1 MSKTTATSN
10 QYICYN
16 TGFST
21 PNIELN
27 VARQD
32 VIELITSASAPD
44 NVLAKLFS
52 YIQLLLRFKATKG
65 IDHELTITTLNIAI
79 AYEKMV
85 LESMTVAYTA
95 GRTDLWTTA
104 SDYLKRAIGILLF
117 LKSTDW
123 LHGDEELYQ
132 YLLRYTN
139 EMGVL
144 QQLSVVLV
152 AITKLRSNLYKD
164 SILDLDH
171 SNDLTQNILSSNNIT
186 LYSRMCISALETMVA
201 ILGKHSSNT
210 LPITIINSYNVD
222 FIKVLIYLLVSLEQ
236 YEANNVGHAMGF
248 LKLSRKYLTRSIM
261 KTTDLQSSLDS
272 IMVFDGHK
280 KNLKA
285 ASLGKLKNVFK
296 KEKTVDFNSTLKSLK
311 VTFNKDNSNDPLRPL
326 LLNVLNDLILP
337 LFLLLS
343 YRYEKTNQLYSF
355 QEPIEDEDMLI
366 RDLPKAI
373 IMNLKS
379 ISWKISDQNELI
391 EDTALSIGHDEY
403 F

>member
-16 TGFST
+16 AGFST

-52 YIQLLLRFKATKG
+52 YIKLLLRFKATKG

-95 GRTDLWTTA
+95 GRMDLWTTA

-139 EMGVL
+139 EMG
-144 QQLSVVLV
+144 
-152 AITKLRSNLYKD
+152 KD

-186 LYSRMCISALETMVA
+186 LYSRMCISALETMLA

-248 LKLSRKYLTRSIM
+248 LKLSRRYLTRNIM